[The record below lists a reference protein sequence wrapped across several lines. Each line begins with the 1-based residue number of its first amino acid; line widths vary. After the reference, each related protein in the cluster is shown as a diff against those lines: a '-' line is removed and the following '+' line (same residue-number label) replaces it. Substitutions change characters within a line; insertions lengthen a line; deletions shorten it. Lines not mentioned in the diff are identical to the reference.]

1 MKRIIG
7 SVFGVAR
14 DEREGR
20 SRSTPATI
28 STPLRVLR
36 VSMMT
41 ASAPSLSATCSRALR
56 LSAAVLVVVSIVSL
70 HPTISVTA
78 SDNGDHLHV
87 PAVRYLV
94 GRPPQHNRKTR
105 QREEKAKRI

>member
-41 ASAPSLSATCSRALR
+41 ASGPRLSATCASALR
-56 LSAAVLVVVSIVSL
+56 LYDEVMVEVSMLLLQHSL
-70 HPTISVTA
+70 LVTA
-78 SDNGDHLHV
+78 SDDGDHLNLT
-87 PAVRYLV
+87 AVRYLV
-94 GRPPQHNRKTR
+94 ERSEAHQYER
-105 QREEKAKRI
+105 